1 MSDAN
6 SFPGLPQV
14 FNFIKNIFSHAL
26 RSSDNVPQ
34 HVGLI
39 MDGNR
44 RWAKRKHVE
53 IKEGHN
59 AGFHSMGRA
68 LELCYEAGVK
78 TATVFA
84 FSIENYKRSAA
95 EVDSLMNLARSGI
108 KQVVQNG
115 DMAEKFGI
123 RIKIIGD
130 RRLLSDDVMR
140 EVETA
145 EEITKNNKRAV
156 LNICFPYTGRDELLH
171 SIKTNVNRALAEEI
185 EGSEIDEDQ
194 IDEYLYT
201 AGSPPLDLLIRT
213 SGVTRLSDFLLWQVS
228 RRGVAIEFVDCLW
241 PDFGSRQMAWILLK
255 YAYNRSSRAHA
266 HDLDFEEET
275 DGGVTTNR
283 DKKKN

>member
-1 MSDAN
+1 MSDTN
-6 SFPGLPQV
+6 SFPGLPQA
-14 FNFIKNIFSHAL
+14 FNFLKNLFSHAL

-53 IKEGHN
+53 VKEGHN

-108 KQVVQNG
+108 RQVVQNG
-115 DMAEKFGI
+115 EMAEKFGI
-123 RIKIIGD
+123 RIRVIGD
-130 RRLLSDDVMR
+130 RRLLSEDVMR

-171 SIKTNVNRALAEEI
+171 SIKANVNRALAGEI
-185 EGSEIDEDQ
+185 EATEIDEKQVD
-194 IDEYLYT
+194 DFLYT

-228 RRGVAIEFVDCLW
+228 RRGVVIEFVDCLW

-255 YAYNRSSRAHA
+255 YAYNRTYRAH
-266 HDLDFEEET
+266 DPDFEEEADCGT
-275 DGGVTTNR
+275 TTNR
-283 DKKKN
+283 GKKSI